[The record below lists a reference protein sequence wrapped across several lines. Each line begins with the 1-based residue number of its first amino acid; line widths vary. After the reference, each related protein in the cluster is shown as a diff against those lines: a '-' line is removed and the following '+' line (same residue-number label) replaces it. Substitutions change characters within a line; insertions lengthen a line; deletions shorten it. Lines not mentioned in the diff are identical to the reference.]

1 MSFKR
6 RIRDFPDNMRLAAI
20 GSWRGRERGLAVFA
34 GVFLASLVITTV
46 LSYGVGLSQ
55 VFFQESLEAEPFDA
69 KIEFSS
75 APVYNAT
82 GWSNDTSVLAGVCDE
97 LVQWQEIMDCTVVF
111 GRQGI
116 HGGGFFNLDF
126 VVAQPLV
133 MDSISAVNPL
143 WDNISFVYPELAD
156 SGPPI
161 TNMRGIR
168 LLGPEA
174 FDGEIS
180 ERLGSQIINGMGEW
194 PSPEVMEEKRG
205 VILPSNVASEA
216 KASVGDNLAELTFK
230 YTVERKLAAEGGF
243 DEDECD
249 GDVVFSEN
257 HFVYCKLSI
266 TLENLTIVGI
276 YEPWDLANP
285 TLAPNPIFT
294 IYSLLEVED
303 QVKLIDSDHI
313 YLGITLDRT
322 KMPTSSTAE
331 AAEWLEDLGVRIGD
345 SEFADGE
352 VELYYFDIVGGTILF
367 LEIFLGLIQTF
378 DYIIMIPIVILSLSV
393 LIYGLILSLEQ
404 RRREISIH
412 RVIGA
417 DAKGLQ
423 GMVLLEL
430 AVMASVAWLA
440 GYLLALAAV
449 PIVLS
454 SVGFMAFK
462 TGEISVDPTLGVV
475 ATMVTA
481 LTTVGLALLFGRSR
495 AREFIELEIEEGVR
509 RVIEVNK
516 PKRWLHWSLFLFGLL
531 GMIDTWLEMNGSED
545 GIISNFFIEG
555 LINIF
560 GPFML
565 WIGGALLLARIG
577 AAGPRIMQLVF
588 GRTALLKDVKRGLK
602 GSGSTESVNRLAVI
616 MLLTL
621 SIVTLAAVQGYTG
634 TLVDER
640 TASATVG
647 SDLQVTF
654 EEPVNSTTAL
664 SIIEEI
670 YGSDVTLLATNI
682 PSLTL
687 KSADNGDTYETWVLL
702 NGNEDVLDWPEQ
714 SVPGNT
720 VDPALDAYQDLTFS
734 AGEDAAYSLK
744 LWGSGRRG
752 GSSDSGD
759 ELLEVND
766 DRSKIITLIWDE
778 IDFEII
784 EDEDDDNGSG
794 PSLNELFAAYV
805 SMTKTNMSGV
815 DLSGQNLSN
824 RDFGLVDFTSANL
837 SGANLS
843 GANLSEALLFGT
855 LLNGANLSGANLDNA
870 IIIEQGP
877 AFNGTDL
884 SNASLVGAFGFFD
897 LSNAANLEGATCP
910 DGESAANSSC
920 AASLIPP
927 PLVASLLSADISVK
941 ITIVEHSID
950 LRYIGTHEFIPGVS
964 SIGMS
969 SALIIGENAWR
980 QLIGEDDF
988 VNHSANT
995 WIVKTDAVEGENLQ
1009 AFRANI
1015 EADWRVSSAMDWSS
1029 EHEKVE
1035 RDGGLIFGT
1044 PGLLSLQFVVASLA
1058 AVASSFVF
1066 LSLVL
1071 NQRKKELAILQAI
1084 GASPNQIIRLVLFEI
1099 LSIVMVSMALG
1110 VLLGM
1115 GLALAFNGF
1124 FGVFGFIFQIFGGTT
1139 STPIDRDLVWPWF
1152 ELGIV
1157 SLSVFIAVVMAL
1169 LFTTRKAL
1177 RSDLASVLKGE

>member
-20 GSWRGRERGLAVFA
+20 SSWRGRERGLAVFA

-55 VFFQESLEAEPFDA
+55 IFFQESLEQEPFDA

-75 APVYNAT
+75 APAYNTT
-82 GWSNDTSVLAGVCDE
+82 GWSNDTSVMTGVCDE
-97 LVQWQEIMDCTVVF
+97 LMQWEEIMDCTVVF

-116 HGGGFFNLDF
+116 HGGGFFNEDF

-143 WDNISFVYPELAD
+143 WSNVSFNYPELAD
-156 SGPPI
+156 GGPPI
-161 TNMRGIR
+161 SNMRGIR
-168 LLGPEA
+168 LLGPQA

-180 ERLGSQIINGMGEW
+180 ERLGGQIISGMGEW
-194 PSPEVMEEKRG
+194 PTPEVMEEKRG

-216 KASVGDNLAELTFK
+216 KAEVGDNLTELTFK
-230 YTVERKLAAEGGF
+230 YTVDKKLAVEGGF
-243 DEDECD
+243 EDDECA
-249 GDVVFSEN
+249 GDVNFADN
-257 HFVYCKLSI
+257 GFIYCKVPI
-266 TLENLTIVGI
+266 TLKNLTIVGI
-276 YEPWDLANP
+276 YEPWDLGNP

-294 IYSLLEVED
+294 IHTVMD
-303 QVKLIDSDHI
+303 DADKVKLIDADHI
-313 YLGITLDRT
+313 YLGVTLDRT
-322 KMPTSSTAE
+322 QMPTSSTAE
-331 AAEWLEDLGVRIGD
+331 AEEWLQDLGVRIGD
-345 SEFADGE
+345 TTFADGQ

-367 LEIFLGLIQTF
+367 LNIFLGLIQTF
-378 DYIIMIPIVILSLSV
+378 DYIIMIPIVVLSLSV

-417 DAKGLQ
+417 DSKGLQ

-430 AVMASVAWLA
+430 SVMASVAWLV

-449 PIVLS
+449 PLVLS

-462 TGEISVDPTLGVV
+462 PGDISVDPALGLVSTM
-475 ATMVTA
+475 ATA
-481 LTTVGLALLFGRSR
+481 IATVGLALLFGRSR
-495 AREFIELEIEEGVR
+495 ARDFIELEIEEGVR
-509 RVIEVNK
+509 KVIEVNK
-516 PKRWLHWSLFLFGLL
+516 PKRWLHWSLFLIGLL

-577 AAGPRIMQLVF
+577 ASGPQIMQLIF
-588 GRTALLKDVKRGLK
+588 GRTALLKDVKRGLQ
-602 GSGSTESVNRLAVI
+602 GSGSTESVNRLAII

-654 EEPVNSTTAL
+654 EEPVNSSTAL
-664 SIIEEI
+664 SIVEQV
-670 YGSDVTLLATNI
+670 YGSDVSLLATNI

-687 KSADNGDTYETWVLL
+687 RSADNGDTYQSWVLL
-702 NGNEDVLDWPEQ
+702 ESNKEVLDWPEQ
-714 SVPGNT
+714 SIPGDS
-720 VDPALDAYQDLTFS
+720 VDTALDSYQDLTFS

-752 GSSDSGD
+752 GSSDAGD
-759 ELLEVND
+759 ELLEVGD
-766 DRSKIITLIWDE
+766 ERSESLTLIWDE
-778 IDFEII
+778 ISFE
-784 EDEDDDNGSG
+784 SG
-794 PSLNELFAAYV
+794 QDGDGAAPSLAELFAGYV
-805 SMTKTNMSGV
+805 SLTKTNMSGL

-824 RDFGLVDFTSANL
+824 RDFGLMDLTMTNL

-843 GANLSEALLFGT
+843 GANLSEALLLGT
-855 LLNGANLSGANLDNA
+855 TFNGANLTGANLDNA
-870 IIIEQGP
+870 IIIEQGA

-884 SNASLVGAFGFFD
+884 SNVSMVGAYGFFD
-897 LSNAANLEGATCP
+897 LSDVSSIEGVICP
-910 DGESAANSSC
+910 NGQSSAVSAC
-920 AASLIPP
+920 ASLDTPP
-927 PLVASLLSADISVK
+927 PLALPLLSAQVSLK
-941 ITIVEHSID
+941 INTEEHRID

-964 SIGMS
+964 SVGMS
-969 SALIIGENAWR
+969 NALIIGEDSWR
-980 QLIGEDDF
+980 QLIGEDNY
-988 VNHSANT
+988 VNYTSNN
-995 WIVKTDAVEGENLQ
+995 WILKIDSIEGEDLK
-1009 AFRANI
+1009 ALRANV
-1015 EADWRVSSAMDWSS
+1015 EADWRVSSAMDWST
-1029 EHEKVE
+1029 EHEVVE
-1035 RDGGLIFGT
+1035 RDSGLIFGT

-1058 AVASSFVF
+1058 AIASSFVF

-1099 LSIVMVSMALG
+1099 LSIVIVSMALG

-1124 FGVFGFIFQIFGGTT
+1124 FGVFGFIFQIFGSTA
-1139 STPIDRDLVWPWF
+1139 TPIDRDLVWPWF
-1152 ELGIV
+1152 ELGLV

>member
-82 GWSNDTSVLAGVCDE
+82 GWTNDTSVLTGVCDE

-116 HGGGFFNLDF
+116 HGGGFFNRDF

-156 SGPPI
+156 GGPPI

-168 LLGPEA
+168 LFGPEA
-174 FDGEIS
+174 FDGEIG
-180 ERLGSQIINGMGEW
+180 ERLGAQIISGMGEW

-216 KASVGDNLAELTFK
+216 KAAVGDNLAELTFK
-230 YTVERKLAAEGGF
+230 YTVEKKLAAEGGF
-243 DEDECD
+243 DDDECD
-249 GDVVFSEN
+249 GDVNFAEN
-257 HFVYCKLSI
+257 GFVYCKMPI

-294 IYSLLEVED
+294 TYSVLEVED

-322 KMPTSSTAE
+322 QMPTSSTAE
-331 AAEWLEDLGVRIGD
+331 AEEWLQDLGVRIGD
-345 SEFADGE
+345 SEFAGGE

-367 LEIFLGLIQTF
+367 LNIFLGLIQTF

-462 TGEISVDPTLGVV
+462 TGDISVDPALGVV

-481 LTTVGLALLFGRSR
+481 LATVGLALLFGRSR

-531 GMIDTWLEMNGSED
+531 GMVDTWMEMNGSED
-545 GIISNFFIEG
+545 GLISNFFIEG

-588 GRTALLKDVKRGLK
+588 GRTALLKDVKRGLQ

-670 YGSDVTLLATNI
+670 YGSDVTLLATNV

-687 KSADNGDTYETWVLL
+687 KSTDNGDTYQTWVLL
-702 NGNEDVLDWPEQ
+702 DGSGKILDWPEQ
-714 SVPGNT
+714 SVPGDT
-720 VDPALDAYQDLTFS
+720 VDSALDAYQDLTFS

-759 ELLEVND
+759 ELLLAND
-766 DRSKIITLIWDE
+766 PRSKTLTLIWDD

-784 EDEDDDNGSG
+784 EGDDDES

-805 SMTKTNMSGV
+805 SMTKTNMSGLN
-815 DLSGQNLSN
+815 LSGQNLSN
-824 RDFGLVDFTSANL
+824 RDFGLVDFTSTNL

-843 GANLSEALLFGT
+843 GSNLSEALLLGT

-870 IIIEQGP
+870 IIIEQGQS
-877 AFNGTDL
+877 FNGTDF

-897 LSNAANLEGATCP
+897 FSNAATLEGATCP
-910 DGESAANSSC
+910 DGESSAISSC
-920 AASLIPP
+920 ASSSIPP
-927 PLVASLLSADISVK
+927 PLAAPLLSADLSVK
-941 ITIVEHSID
+941 ITTTEHSIK

-969 SALIIGENAWR
+969 NALIIGENAWR

-995 WIVKTDAVEGENLQ
+995 WILKIDSIEGENLQ
-1009 AFRANI
+1009 ALRANV
-1015 EADWRVSSAMDWSS
+1015 EADWRVSSAMDWST

-1124 FGVFGFIFQIFGGTT
+1124 FGVFGFIFQIFGGSTT
-1139 STPIDRDLVWPWF
+1139 TPIDRDLVWPWF